1 MLEWLSGENRVR
13 IFLGLLILVLVIV
26 NSQSL
31 HLSFGSRSLLLES
44 IANSVQSQSRSLSQ
58 QIRAMRDRES
68 SDLIPSRFEELA
80 RQWDLRSLCLLDWN
94 GRLLV
99 GSESC
104 VLSSSVVFDRL
115 DRQGKRL
122 LVERG
127 WAVTKVAPPY
137 DPLLASVFG
146 YRVVP
151 NNESGVETILR
162 MEVPTP
168 NLAAANLN
176 LRSTLFYQVSA
187 FALVLLTL
195 IFFLNRLLAPH
206 RRLVSEART
215 VAGRLDSEAEP
226 LDEEQFLLSTFQGV
240 VAQLKDKEQQLEEMH
255 AREKARADE
264 TEALATDIIRSMTT
278 GLVSLDENGRLVLM
292 NPAAETI
299 FRTQAHSV
307 LRRPYPE
314 VLPGSEKM
322 VGWVEKALQDG
333 EPTPRGQVDYRFPD
347 GDTIHLGV
355 SIIPLFSSARQV
367 RGALCLH
374 ADLTEVI
381 RLRERLTLKDNL
393 ARLGEMTAGIAHEFR
408 NGLATIL
415 GNAKLLESATSEE
428 ETSEL
433 VEALLDE
440 TQSLSQVVTQFLQF
454 ARPQS
459 IRLARVDLEFLAG
472 EIAEELAV
480 RASEAQV
487 RLEVLGSSCR
497 AEVDEVLVRQAVQNL
512 VLNAIEAAAESPPG
526 RVEVRTAESGPYALL
541 TVSDSG
547 PGIPKENVSQLFMP
561 FFTTKPGGTGLGLAL
576 VQKIAV
582 AHNGEVSVSSTKTGA
597 CLTLRLPLH
606 ADSTTDMTTWV

>member
-1 MLEWLSGENRVR
+1 MN
-13 IFLGLLILVLVIV
+13 FL
-26 NSQSL
+26 
-31 HLSFGSRSLLLES
+31 
-44 IANSVQSQSRSLSQ
+44 
-58 QIRAMRDRES
+58 
-68 SDLIPSRFEELA
+68 PKRFEELA
-80 RQWDLRSLCLLDWN
+80 RQWDLRSLCLLDWD
-94 GRLLV
+94 GRLIV

-104 VLSSSVVFDRL
+104 VLGPSVGFDRL

-127 WAVTKVAPPY
+127 WAATEITPPY

-151 NNESGVETILR
+151 STEGGVESVLR

-215 VAGRLDSEAEP
+215 AAGRLDSPAEA
-226 LDEEQFLLSTFQGV
+226 LDEDQFLLSTFQGV
-240 VAQLKDKEQQLEEMH
+240 VAQLKDKEQQLAEMH

-278 GLVSLDENGRLVLM
+278 GLVSLDEKGYLVLM

-299 FRTQAHSV
+299 FRTEASLV
-307 LRRPYPE
+307 LQRPYPD
-314 VLPGSEKM
+314 VLPGSEEM
-322 VGWVEKALQDG
+322 AGWVEKAIRHG
-333 EPTPRGQVDYRFPD
+333 EPSLRRQVEYRFPE

-355 SIIPLFSSARQV
+355 SVIPLFSSAKRV

-381 RLRERLTLKDNL
+381 QLRERLTLKENL

-408 NGLATIL
+408 NGLATIM
-415 GNAKLLESATSEE
+415 GNAKLLGSSTSEE

-433 VEALLDE
+433 VEAVLEE
-440 TQSLSQVVTQFLQF
+440 TQSLSQVVTEFLQF
-454 ARPQS
+454 ARPQP
-459 IRLARVDLEFLAG
+459 IRLAPVNLAFLAG
-472 EIAEELAV
+472 EIAEELTP
-480 RASEAQV
+480 RANEAEV
-487 RLEVLGSSCR
+487 RLEVTGSSCR
-497 AEVDEVLVRQAVQNL
+497 AEVDEVLRQAGHSK
-512 VLNAIEAAAESPPG
+512 SP
-526 RVEVRTAESGPYALL
+526 S
-541 TVSDSG
+541 
-547 PGIPKENVSQLFMP
+547 
-561 FFTTKPGGTGLGLAL
+561 
-576 VQKIAV
+576 
-582 AHNGEVSVSSTKTGA
+582 
-597 CLTLRLPLH
+597 
-606 ADSTTDMTTWV
+606 